1 MNKILVAA
9 LVAGLAL
16 TALPAALADNDPF
29 PSTKQADVFVSGQTV
44 TPDGAISN
52 FFAPGTNVIFRAHAV
67 DAKTGKA
74 LTKSADVR
82 YFYVQL
88 PDASTVK
95 MKYDPKAAGA
105 NGIYA
110 WTGSWKVPANYPTG
124 PVPFKL
130 WVRTNSNRYGLF
142 VQMPVPTATL
152 TITTTPQ
159 NPFGAGP
166 AAPTVTEA
174 KDLVINADT
183 VNGTRPNGAAPRPVG
198 CTQSNV
204 FKRGE
209 QLVVRAWGYENA
221 TGTLLSN
228 DNVTDAHFAL
238 SGVSDVKLNWGAHG
252 TAPNRVFFWAN
263 AVIVPTTYPLGDV
276 TVKIAYTTTS
286 GKKGTLDYPV
296 TIIP

>member
-1 MNKILVAA
+1 MKKILIAA
-9 LVAGLAL
+9 LVAGCALA
-16 TALPAALADNDPF
+16 ALPAAMADNDPF
-29 PSTKQADVFVSGQTV
+29 PSAKQADVFVSAQTV

-52 FFAPGTNVIFRAHAV
+52 FFAPGTKVIFRAYAV
-67 DAKTGKA
+67 DPKTGKA
-74 LTKSADVR
+74 FTKPADIR
-82 YFYVQL
+82 YFYVQI
-88 PDASTVK
+88 PNQPNVK
-95 MKYDPKAAGA
+95 MKYDAKAAGA
-105 NGIYA
+105 NGVYA
-110 WTGSWKVPANYPTG
+110 WTGTWSVPANYATG
-124 PVPFKL
+124 SVPFKV

-142 VQMPVPTATL
+142 VQMPVVTATL
-152 TITTTPQ
+152 TITTNPQ
-159 NPFGAGP
+159 NPFGGGP
-166 AAPTVTEA
+166 TAATANEP

-221 TGTLLSN
+221 TGALLTN
-228 DNVTDAHFAL
+228 ENVTDAHFSL
-238 SGVSDVKLNWGAHG
+238 SGVPDTKLNWGAHG

-263 AVIVPTTYPLGDV
+263 AVIIPTTFPLGDT
-276 TVKIAYTTTS
+276 TVKISYTATS

>member
-1 MNKILVAA
+1 MKKILVAA
-9 LVAGLAL
+9 LVAGFAL

-44 TPDGAISN
+44 TPDGAIAN
-52 FFAPGTNVIFRAHAV
+52 FFAPGTRVIFRAYAV
-67 DAKTGKA
+67 DPKTGKA
-74 LTKSADVR
+74 FTKPADIR

-88 PDASTVK
+88 PNQSTVK

-110 WTGSWKVPANYPTG
+110 WTGTWLVPANYPTG
-124 PVPFKL
+124 SVAFKL

-142 VQMPVPTATL
+142 VQMPVVSSIL

-159 NPFGAGP
+159 NPFGGGPSAPTANEP
-166 AAPTVTEA
+166 AA
-174 KDLVINADT
+174 LVINADT
-183 VNGTRPNGAAPRPVG
+183 VNGTRPSGVAPRPVG

-228 DNVTDAHFAL
+228 ENVTDAHFTL
-238 SGVSDVKLNWGAHG
+238 TGVPDVKLNWGTHG
-252 TAPNRVFFWAN
+252 AAPNRVFFWAN
-263 AVIVPTTYPLGDV
+263 AVIIPATYPLGDV
-276 TVKIAYTTTS
+276 AVKITYTTTS

-296 TIIP
+296 TITP